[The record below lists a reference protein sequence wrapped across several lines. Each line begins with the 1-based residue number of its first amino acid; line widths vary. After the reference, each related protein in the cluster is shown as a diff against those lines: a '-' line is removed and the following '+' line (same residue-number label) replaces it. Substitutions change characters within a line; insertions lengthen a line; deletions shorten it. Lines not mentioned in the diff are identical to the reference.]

1 MLMNVGT
8 KLNQKLIL
16 PIKCKYF
23 YIFCNFTLQK
33 FTLKKFLLG
42 FVYAFQGLAVLVKT
56 ERNFKF
62 HLVAFFCISMA
73 GFLFRIDKTEWL
85 AVLIISAVILTAEAL
100 NSAIEKLC
108 NHLHP
113 EIHPSIKSVKDIA
126 ASSVLISSMIAVA
139 IAGIIFLPR
148 IYDLLID

>member
-1 MLMNVGT
+1 
-8 KLNQKLIL
+8 
-16 PIKCKYF
+16 
-23 YIFCNFTLQK
+23 
-33 FTLKKFLLG
+33 LKKFLLG
-42 FVYAFQGLAVLVKT
+42 FVFASQGLAVLVKT

-62 HLVAFFCISMA
+62 HLFAFFCISIA
-73 GFLFRIDKTEWL
+73 GFLFKIEKTEWL

-126 ASSVLISSMIAVA
+126 AGSVLISSMIAVV

>member
-1 MLMNVGT
+1 LR
-8 KLNQKLIL
+8 
-16 PIKCKYF
+16 
-23 YIFCNFTLQK
+23 
-33 FTLKKFLLG
+33 KFLLG
-42 FVYAFQGLAVLVKT
+42 FVYAFQGLAILVKS

-62 HLVAFFCISMA
+62 HLFAFIGISIVGFCFQINKS
-73 GFLFRIDKTEWL
+73 EWL
-85 AVLIISAVILTAEAL
+85 AVLIISAVILTAESL

-126 ASSVLISSMIAVA
+126 AGSVLISSMIAVV

-148 IYDLLID
+148 IYNLLID

>member
-1 MLMNVGT
+1 
-8 KLNQKLIL
+8 
-16 PIKCKYF
+16 
-23 YIFCNFTLQK
+23 
-33 FTLKKFLLG
+33 LKKFILS
-42 FVYAFQGLAVLVKT
+42 FVYAFQGLFVLVKT

-62 HLVAFFCISMA
+62 HLFAFICISLV
-73 GFLFRIDKTEWL
+73 GFYFQIDKSEWL
-85 AVLIISAVILTAEAL
+85 AILIISAVILTAEAL

-126 ASSVLISSMIAVA
+126 AGSVLISSMIAVV